1 MKILNIIY
9 IKYNLRIFK
18 NKLNRNINDLKI
30 IKILIFLQ
38 NKNLIINFK
47 LF

>member
-18 NKLNRNINDLKI
+18 NKLKDW
-30 IKILIFLQ
+30 
-38 NKNLIINFK
+38 KNYFEK
-47 LF
+47 L